1 MKHFECIVES
11 FHITLIIWSVW
22 ERICC
27 QWFLIIRTVLNY
39 GRTIFRPHRKTW
51 GLKFLKKFGFD
62 CSSTNKLTYQER
74 RCKLIKFGTLANLTK
89 DVGNCDNVELP
100 LAVKSKNVGKMISYG
115 STLAQKY
122 VVVGTCNWV
131 TQLLTNSMI
140 GYLFLQ
146 VVTRRMSVVVW

>member
-1 MKHFECIVES
+1 M
-11 FHITLIIWSVW
+11 
-22 ERICC
+22 
-27 QWFLIIRTVLNY
+27 
-39 GRTIFRPHRKTW
+39 
-51 GLKFLKKFGFD
+51 
-62 CSSTNKLTYQER
+62 
-74 RCKLIKFGTLANLTK
+74 TK

-131 TQLLTNSMI
+131 TPLLTNSMI